1 MVREADLFSDR
12 FFIYC
17 FHSEN
22 PLRYFQYAWA
32 ILAGRQSRLADFTMF
47 PAQQIRCEG
56 IASPKKQVSFQVD
69 GEFVGPLPCTI
80 EIVPDALTL
89 LVPSKS

>member
-22 PLRYFQYAWA
+22 PLRYFLYAWA
-32 ILAGRQSRLADFTMF
+32 ILTGRQSQLADVTMF
-47 PAQQIRCEG
+47 PAQQVRCEE
-56 IASPKKQVSFQVD
+56 IDSQKEQVYLQVD

-89 LVPSKS
+89 LVPPKF